1 MVAIDTENMGLNNI
15 IRKWYKKFM
24 IDWMESSPKILWGEG
39 RSVLIRVMDRRVK
52 ESGKIGKYK
61 VKYKQF
67 LYCRT
72 CQQFYGVVI
81 LRTSGLVHVYQTFN
95 YRTLTLQNIMWAYH
109 FMNILWGTTLPQSP
123 LFYSCSY

>member
-39 RSVLIRVMDRRVK
+39 RSVLIRVMYRRVK

-95 YRTLTLQNIMWAYH
+95 YRTLTLQNIM
-109 FMNILWGTTLPQSP
+109 
-123 LFYSCSY
+123 